1 MREYAF
7 FYRVKIRK
15 NKRRKKMSKQYKF
28 KVGDMIKILDGH
40 GIEDYAGGWY
50 PDDMNHLIG
59 KTYKIF
65 DIYDPDD
72 DCKWGWTAKRT
83 RYRIKDEEG
92 LTWSIDARGAEKV
105 EKNHSIL
112 ISEHISKKGRRVV
125 EAWQEGVMACAVCHP
140 EDEFDYYY
148 GIELALKRLKE
159 AQKREARKEAIA
171 KKKAEIE
178 ALMENNY
185 IAKGFVI

>member
-1 MREYAF
+1 M
-7 FYRVKIRK
+7 
-15 NKRRKKMSKQYKF
+15 NKRHKF

-40 GIEDYAGGWY
+40 GIKDYVGSWL

-65 DIYDPDD
+65 DIYEPV
-72 DCKWGWTAKRT
+72 CGFENNELVYGRP
-83 RYRIKDEEG
+83 RYRITDEDG
-92 LTWSIDARGAEKV
+92 SHWSIDERGAEKV
-105 EKNHSIL
+105 EKNKSIL
-112 ISEHISKKGRRVV
+112 ISEHMSKKGRRVV

-178 ALMENNY
+178 TLMENNY

>member
-1 MREYAF
+1 MSEY
-7 FYRVKIRK
+7 R
-15 NKRRKKMSKQYKF
+15 KF
-28 KVGDMIKILDGH
+28 KIGDMIKILDGN

-50 PDDMNHLIG
+50 PDDMNHLIS

-65 DIYDPDD
+65 DIYVPEYR
-72 DCKWGWTAKRT
+72 GERV
-83 RYRIKDEEG
+83 RYRIRDEKG
-92 LTWSIDARGAEKV
+92 DPWSIDARGAVKV
-105 EKNHSIL
+105 EKNSSIL